1 LEPVTTAVLG
11 LVLLV
16 VGVFANHGSVQALA
30 RALWRSA
37 SAMTDRLAQGE
48 LDKGTSLI
56 ADEKVVRT

>member
-1 LEPVTTAVLG
+1 
-11 LVLLV
+11 LV
-16 VGVFANHGSVQALA
+16 VGAFANHGSVHALA
-30 RALWRSA
+30 RALWRLA